1 MLQMSC
7 EEHDKIAAKS
17 QFITHTIGRYI
28 CYLLHFIT
36 CGLSINH
43 VQTHILICM
52 LTRYNFGLLFF
63 LSGHWQKWISSPH
76 LLIQKAF
83 IHLFNWYLSPI
94 ILFSNF
100 PRSPSKTFP
109 FIFWFA
115 TRYGI
120 NVVLYNLLQK
130 DTTIRDSFDLYSGLF
145 LHNRFAV
152 QEVWNCHPDG
162 YFPKYSIHY
171 CLLVLGKYR
180 HSLY

>member
-94 ILFSNF
+94 IFVFKLSPF
-100 PRSPSKTFP
+100 P
-109 FIFWFA
+109 
-115 TRYGI
+115 
-120 NVVLYNLLQK
+120 LQNLSFHFLVCNQVWYQCGSLQ
-130 DTTIRDSFDLYSGLF
+130 
-145 LHNRFAV
+145 
-152 QEVWNCHPDG
+152 
-162 YFPKYSIHY
+162 
-171 CLLVLGKYR
+171 LVAEGHHHQR
-180 HSLY
+180 QF